1 MKKVLLTSASQSFL
15 DRNTK
20 LLMKRG
26 FHLITAKSGEEAL
39 RLNKDSQ
46 LDLILSD
53 VQMEDMSGCTLCS
66 LIQSDDKVR
75 HVPVIV
81 SCHDTQWNIEKVMQ
95 SGASGFILKPI
106 DPIQLMEAIG
116 GFVGLQLGRSKRVV
130 LKVRVVSKDQNLEFF
145 CFSHDISNS
154 GILFETGHQLLL
166 SSRIICQFTLPGSC
180 SIETEGK
187 VVRKMSV
194 SENDLYGVKFIALR
208 FSFRR
213 AIDKYIASIPDP
225 LPSNPDYPLP

>member
-26 FHLITAKSGEEAL
+26 FRLITAKSGEEAL
-39 RLNKDSQ
+39 RLNKESQ

-53 VQMEDMSGCTLCS
+53 VQMVDMSGCTLCH
-66 LIQSDDKVR
+66 LIQSDEDVR

-81 SCHDTQWNIEKVMQ
+81 SCHDARESIDKVMR

-130 LKVRVVSKDQNLEFF
+130 LKVKVLSKELNLEFL
-145 CFSHDISNS
+145 CLSHDISNS
-154 GILFETGHQLLL
+154 GILLETGHQLLL

-180 SIETEGK
+180 RIETEGK
-187 VVRKMSV
+187 VVRKMSAL
-194 SENDLYGVKFIALR
+194 ECNNLYGVKFIALR
-208 FSFRR
+208 FTYRR
-213 AIDKYIASIPDP
+213 AIDEYIASIPD
-225 LPSNPDYPLP
+225 

>member
-1 MKKVLLTSASQSFL
+1 MKKVLLASASQSFL
-15 DRNTK
+15 DRNAK

-26 FHLITAKSGEEAL
+26 FCLITAKSGEEAL
-39 RLNKDSQ
+39 KLNKENQ

-53 VQMEDMSGCTLCS
+53 VQMADMSGCTLCS
-66 LIQSDDKVR
+66 LIKSDENVR
-75 HVPVIV
+75 DVPVIV
-81 SCHDTQWNIEKVMQ
+81 SCHDTRWSIDKVMQ

-130 LKVRVVSKDQNLEFF
+130 LKVRVISKDQNLEFL

-187 VVRKMSV
+187 VVRKMSAL
-194 SENDLYGVKFIALR
+194 ECDNLYGVKFIALR

-213 AIDKYIASIPDP
+213 AIDKYIASIPD
-225 LPSNPDYPLP
+225 